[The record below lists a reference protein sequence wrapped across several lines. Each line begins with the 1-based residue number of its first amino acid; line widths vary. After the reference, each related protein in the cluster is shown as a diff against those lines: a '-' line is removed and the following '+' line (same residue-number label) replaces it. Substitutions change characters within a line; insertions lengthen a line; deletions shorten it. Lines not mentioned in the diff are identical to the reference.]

1 MMRYTILIAY
11 HCRHFS
17 MEKHENPLTLF
28 PKKHRLNSMDFCVFL
43 LSFYIASILL
53 LKNVY
58 AIMAVTKKLYISKCH
73 PLSVARLGT
82 TTKNYTLIALFL
94 LFILMHKKRRQKL
107 FSPIFPCFYLLFII
121 IKNAVVILIF
131 LII

>member
-1 MMRYTILIAY
+1 
-11 HCRHFS
+11 
-17 MEKHENPLTLF
+17 
-28 PKKHRLNSMDFCVFL
+28 MDFCVFL

-94 LFILMHKKRRQKL
+94 LFILMHKKKKTETFQPYLPL
-107 FSPIFPCFYLLFII
+107 FLS
-121 IKNAVVILIF
+121 LIYHN
-131 LII
+131 